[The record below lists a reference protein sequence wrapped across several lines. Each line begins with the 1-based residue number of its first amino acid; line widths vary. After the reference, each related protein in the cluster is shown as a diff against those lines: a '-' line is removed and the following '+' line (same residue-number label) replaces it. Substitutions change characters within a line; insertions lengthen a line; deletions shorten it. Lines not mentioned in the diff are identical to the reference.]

1 MNFNDNLEP
10 ATSSVERAAGLPLDD
25 LSSGAE
31 EQLFLVTRLAL
42 AQYLAEKERML
53 FVLDDSLVNTDP
65 SRHERFL
72 AILEEAA
79 ERLQVVLLTCHG
91 ERYRTL
97 QAAKAFSLS

>member
-53 FVLDDSLVNTDP
+53 FVFDDSLVNTDP